1 MPDPFAQVASPVQNA
16 DPFAGVASAA
26 PSAASTDWQKQVK
39 PIDLGNGK
47 TSVQRSDG
55 GVWFGPEQGNTGMP
69 GWFSADGKRLG
80 SSPGAPPDKPG
91 FFRKL
96 GYGVEQGLAN
106 VGESVLHAVVNRF
119 NDTTEGSIVG
129 DKATQEMAQDL
140 KSDVAQRNANVV
152 KSGAAAKV
160 GKFLGEAAP
169 YAASTLL
176 APETGLPGL
185 AGRAASAGLGAAPI
199 AYATTPGND
208 SERLQSAG
216 TATLGGAVGTAV
228 GEKVIA
234 PLTAKGLSWVTNKG
248 ADALAGTKLGNVLG
262 ISTEVKPQYA
272 GAPQLAAD
280 LQSKGIQTTIGDVT
294 GDPAIRAQEGA
305 LARNNPKMMAYRLQ
319 QNQQASNYADTVVS
333 DLKKS
338 VADAGWQ
345 NLSDV
350 QSAAQSGGKRSGAAQ
365 ALLTAINNSGDDW
378 KEIAQQSGNLRLFVN
393 KLKAD
398 ALYDKAETLANQFG
412 NVPVPATRHAVDD
425 AVNKLSVNSAG
436 DQGAKAF
443 LGRIQTGLSGG
454 NPSYDPFNLTQGT
467 PVVIR
472 ESIPPTELGGDHL
485 GLTQSSKPLVS
496 RYSPGVSQ
504 QVDIYGTTTP
514 GTGLPEKSVSI
525 AYSGPKPFEG
535 SQPTFSRVPYQG
547 PSASVQPKQ
556 DLSFGGLRNL
566 RSSIQS
572 RIADITSGKV
582 SASSDELPYLQ
593 QVISAIEKDLS
604 NFAGSNGAPLRQAY
618 QDASTFYKGAVVPY
632 KDAAFGRALADT
644 DPQKVA
650 NLFAGKNAYQQQRF
664 FDLLDPKGQAAVRA
678 GLVEDA
684 ISAGEKTQRGVMGQT
699 FSASQA
705 ANKLEQLQKNGTMG
719 VAFPGG
725 EDSWAAQG
733 LAKILRT
740 VDRSDNVGFTPPTG
754 VTAQSIGAKVEG
766 NKTVLGTIA
775 QGIDWL
781 QKDRLMKLYTDPQS
795 RVLLQRASDLK
806 IGSPAM
812 QKIIQQLST
821 LAGSRAGASMVPGG
835 SAIPMLAQGA
845 ASSPNQLATVAP

>member
-80 SSPGAPPDKPG
+80 SSPGAPPDEPG

-106 VGESVLHAVVNRF
+106 AGESALHAVVNRF

-129 DKATQEMAQDL
+129 DKTTQGMAQDL

-169 YAASTLL
+169 YAASGLL

-262 ISTEVKPQYA
+262 IPMEVKPQYA

-350 QSAAQSGGKRSGAAQ
+350 QAAAQSGGKRSGAAQ

-412 NVPVPATRHAVDD
+412 NVPVPATRQTVND
-425 AVNKLSVNSAG
+425 AVSKLSSNTAG
-436 DQGAKAF
+436 DQGAKTF
-443 LGRIQTGLSGG
+443 LQGIQDGLSNRDANGMFQ
-454 NPSYDPFNLTQGT
+454 PM
-467 PVVIR
+467 
-472 ESIPPTELGGDHL
+472 
-485 GLTQSSKPLVS
+485 
-496 RYSPGVSQ
+496 Q
-504 QVDIYGTTTP
+504 QDT
-514 GTGLPEKSVSI
+514 
-525 AYSGPKPFEG
+525 
-535 SQPTFSRVPYQG
+535 
-547 PSASVQPKQ
+547 
-556 DLSFGGLRNL
+556 SFGGLRTM

-593 QVISAIEKDLS
+593 QVSSAIEKDLS

-795 RVLLQRASDLK
+795 KVLLQRASDLK

-812 QKIIQQLST
+812 QKIIQQITT
-821 LAGSRAGASMVPGG
+821 LLGAQEGAK
-835 SAIPMLAQGA
+835 SAIPLKVLIPMAAQNDQL
-845 ASSPNQLATVAP
+845 NQPLQITDLRPQVQP